1 MADNVVIEAKEEID
15 DQLRIYASDD
25 DESML
30 TDDGINIEPSK
41 IEQLMKLPA
50 IVGKAPIWGKK
61 RFVKDA
67 NG

>member
-1 MADNVVIEAKEEID
+1 MADSVVVEAEEEID
-15 DQLRIYASDD
+15 DQLRTYASDD

-50 IVGKAPIWGKK
+50 IVGKAPICEEKN
-61 RFVKDA
+61 DS
-67 NG
+67 